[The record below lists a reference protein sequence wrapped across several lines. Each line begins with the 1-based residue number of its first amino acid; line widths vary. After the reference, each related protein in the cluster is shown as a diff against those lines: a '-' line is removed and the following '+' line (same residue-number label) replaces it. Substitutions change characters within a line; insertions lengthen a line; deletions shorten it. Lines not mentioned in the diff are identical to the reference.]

1 MRQKVPWNLEGV
13 DPEAREA
20 AKEAARR
27 AGMTLGEWLNHTISD
42 RASKFGVDPRQSEA
56 RSMGRSHAESPVAE
70 TLDQVASRLNRLT
83 RSRPPSATMSPGAGL
98 AGMHA
103 GMDSGMS
110 TGGGLGGSGMGM
122 MHDPYSQDIEAIV
135 SAAASESERRMRD
148 SSVKT
153 AHALDSV
160 ARWMERADER
170 WNDVSRAT
178 SDRQERTSTV
188 FSQAFGLMTKRLDDI
203 ERKLSDGQQP
213 ALKPVWTAMERIEK
227 QIGKL
232 ASNTSSSEHL
242 ARLENSLSGF
252 ETRLADIADKLTT
265 MPSRRPMRRADMGDA
280 VAEIRA
286 RQMEIDTGLSMPE
299 PVASRRGV
307 QDEILRGLKGDMAK
321 LASKLDTVRRPVTE
335 ETVADYLRDE
345 IGRLHDAVQGLASRD
360 TVDAL
365 ETAVR
370 DLGMRLIDGRLG
382 GASDGLMEP
391 IERLHADV
399 RKLTS
404 MLGANGEG
412 DLSREVRHIAR
423 SLESLGSG
431 PVDPNVLSQL
441 AGDIAGLRD
450 AVTSGGESD
459 RLQTLAEQISDLNR
473 QIAHVG
479 ERQIDNLEFASLK
492 SSIEEIRAGM
502 RLRGTR
508 GLKAADKDDVAAT
521 PDFVTMFGMQM
532 EALSQKVDQISTRAP
547 DDSGTRDL
555 AARIEALAAKLDER
569 PVEAQPDPALNDL
582 LRALVTKMDDAQK
595 PSAEPNSLDALE
607 RQVASL
613 AERLEQP
620 QGGDEAVLATLER
633 AMGDLSTQIETLRSE
648 TVDAGERAAE
658 RAARQAVSEAMR
670 LMPAAGGAAVAVA
683 FDENLQAIKTAQ
695 QVADTR
701 TQNTL
706 EAVHDTLDKVVNR
719 LARLETDMRTEHV
732 APKMQAHV
740 QPQAQILQSPVQ
752 QRIADPIIPQVPQV
766 PFVPARLGGPGV
778 AMMSDEAETPGIT
791 MPSGP
796 MAGDRIELRQST
808 HAKQDL
814 PEAAFDLP
822 MGEDV
827 PLEPGASRP
836 TAALRAAMASASGST
851 GDQAEVKASFIAA
864 ARRAAQA
871 AASEASAAQA
881 AKPSLVE
888 KLVAAKASAI
898 KASAM
903 SGGDGEGGFSRLR
916 KAIDTRRRPIL
927 LGLAAI
933 VLTLGVAQ
941 VATGLLQSDDSAP
954 GNISPRVPMT
964 APDANGVVKPQTQ
977 LAPRPIAPL
986 TALPNAAQTNTA
998 QTRAFDAV
1006 ETTASLA
1013 RSAPPAARNL
1023 DLNDRT
1029 AAQSALPPVPRVI
1042 AAPANVPMDQSP
1054 ERIEARLAEA
1064 KAAEARIYAARL
1076 DAEAKIAEA
1085 KIAEAKIAEV
1095 KALDNKLA
1103 MRAPDVAP
1111 SAGYLASA
1119 GSIQTSGL
1127 PQKETNTT
1135 RIKISGIDSVG
1146 AIPPTAGTPALR
1158 KAALEGDPAAV
1169 YDLAS
1174 RLAEGRGAPRDI
1186 KLAMK
1191 LFERAAADGL
1201 PPAQYRLGSFYEKG
1215 IGVPRD
1221 PAMARSWYIRA
1232 AEKGNAKAMHNL
1244 AVLLAEGSATT
1255 KPDYAGAVNWF
1266 SKASEFGV
1274 RDSQYNL
1281 AILLARGLGTAQ
1293 DLQKSY
1299 VWFAV
1304 AAAQGDED
1312 AGKKR
1317 DEVGTRLQTAD
1328 LAKAVAAAQR
1338 FKPLDPDPVVN
1349 EVAMPA
1355 SGFEDAPKKQN
1366 APKGAKV

>member
-1 MRQKVPWNLEGV
+1 MRQKVPWNLDGV

-27 AGMTLGEWLNHTISD
+27 AGMTLGEWLNHTIAD
-42 RASKFGVDPRQSEA
+42 RAAKFGVEA
-56 RSMGRSHAESPVAE
+56 RQADARTMGRSLAEGPVAE

-98 AGMHA
+98 AGMSA
-103 GMDSGMS
+103 DV
-110 TGGGLGGSGMGM
+110 GM
-122 MHDPYSQDIEAIV
+122 MHDPYSHDIEAIV
-135 SAAASESERRMRD
+135 AAAASESERRMRD
-148 SSVKT
+148 SSTKT

-178 SDRQERTSTV
+178 NDRQERTSTV

-203 ERKLSDGQQP
+203 EKKLSDGQQP

-232 ASNTSSSEHL
+232 ASNNTSSEHL
-242 ARLENSLSGF
+242 ARLESSLSGF
-252 ETRLADIADKLTT
+252 ESRLADIADKLTT
-265 MPSRRPMRRADMGDA
+265 MPTRRPMRRADMGDA

-286 RQMEIDTGLSMPE
+286 RQMEIDTGVIMPDTGG
-299 PVASRRGV
+299 SRRGV

-335 ETVADYLRDE
+335 DTVADYLRDE

-365 ETAVR
+365 ESAVR

-399 RKLTS
+399 RKLTG

-412 DLSREVRHIAR
+412 ELSREVRHIAR
-423 SLESLGSG
+423 SLENLGSG
-431 PVDPNVLSQL
+431 PVDPGVLSQL

-450 AVTSGGESD
+450 AVTSGGESE

-502 RLRGTR
+502 RLRATR
-508 GLKAADKDDVAAT
+508 GAKASDKDDAAAT
-521 PDFVTMFGMQM
+521 PDFMTVFGMQM
-532 EALSQKVDQISTRAP
+532 EALSQKVDQIATRAP

-555 AARIEALAAKLDER
+555 AARIDTLAAKLDER
-569 PVEAQPDPALNDL
+569 PVDDSGTRDLAARIEALALKLDERPAEVQSDPALNDL

-595 PSAEPNSLDALE
+595 PAAEASSLDALE

-620 QGGDEAVLATLER
+620 QGGGDEAVLATLER

-648 TVDAGERAAE
+648 TVDAGERAA
-658 RAARQAVSEAMR
+658 RHAVSEAMR
-670 LMPAAGGAAVAVA
+670 LMPEAGGAAVALA
-683 FDENLQAIKTAQ
+683 FDENLSAIKQAQ
-695 QVADTR
+695 QVADSR

-719 LARLETDMRTEHV
+719 LAKLETDMRTEHA
-732 APKMQAHV
+732 APKMQP
-740 QPQAQILQSPVQ
+740 QPQAFMQPPAPVQ
-752 QRIADPIIPQVPQV
+752 ALQASAQAAPQQAAPSVTPQI
-766 PFVPARLGGPGV
+766 PFVPSRLGGPGV
-778 AMMSDEAETPGIT
+778 SMPTAQAQQAAMGHTGPAPGEH
-791 MPSGP
+791 
-796 MAGDRIELRQST
+796 IELR
-808 HAKQDL
+808 APLQDAPDMSDMALEL
-814 PEAAFDLP
+814 PAE
-822 MGEDV
+822 EDI

-836 TAALRAAMASASGST
+836 TAALRAAMAAASGRT
-851 GDQAEVKASFIAA
+851 GDPTDVKASFIAA

-871 AASEASAAQA
+871 AAAEAAAAQS

-888 KLVAAKASAI
+888 KLVAAKASA
-898 KASAM
+898 M
-903 SGGDGEGGFSRLR
+903 SGEGGGGFSRLR
-916 KAIDTRRRPIL
+916 KAIDSRRRPIL

-941 VATGLLQSDDSAP
+941 VATGLLQTDEPA
-954 GNISPRVPMT
+954 NISPRAPLS
-964 APDANGVVKPQTQ
+964 APDANGEIKPQSQ
-977 LAPRPIAPL
+977 MAPRPVSPL
-986 TALPNAAQTNTA
+986 AALPGTSSLNTA
-998 QTRAFDAV
+998 RMSSADPV
-1006 ETTASLA
+1006 ETTATLGRRPDQSGERVA
-1013 RSAPPAARNL
+1013 
-1023 DLNDRT
+1023 NDRF
-1029 AAQSALPPVPRVI
+1029 AGLPAPKVI
-1042 AAPANVPMDQSP
+1042 AAPADAPLDQGAA
-1054 ERIEARLAEA
+1054 RLEARLAEA
-1064 KAAEARIYAARL
+1064 RAAEVRVNEARLAAEARI
-1076 DAEAKIAEA
+1076 AEAKALEA
-1085 KIAEAKIAEV
+1085 KMAIESKI
-1095 KALDNKLA
+1095 A
-1103 MRAPDVAP
+1103 MRAPAETVA
-1111 SAGYLASA
+1111 AL
-1119 GSIQTSGL
+1119 QVET
-1127 PQKETNTT
+1127 PQPGAA
-1135 RIKISGIDSVG
+1135 RIRISGIDSVG
-1146 AIPPTAGTPALR
+1146 ELPATAGSSALR
-1158 KAALEGDPAAV
+1158 KAALAGDPAAV

-1174 RLAEGRGAPRDI
+1174 RLAEGRGAPRDM
-1186 KLAMK
+1186 KLALK

-1221 PAMARSWYIRA
+1221 PALARSWYVRA

-1244 AVLLAEGSATT
+1244 AVLLAEGGPNA
-1255 KPDYAGAVNWF
+1255 KPDYAGAVRWF
-1266 SKASEFGV
+1266 SKAAEFGV

-1293 DLQKSY
+1293 DLPQSY
-1299 VWFAV
+1299 IWFSV
-1304 AAAQGDED
+1304 AAAQGDAD

-1328 LAKAVAAAQR
+1328 LAKAVASAQR
-1338 FKPLDPDPVVN
+1338 FKPMTPDPVVN

-1355 SGFEDAPKKQN
+1355 DGFETGPAKKPV
-1366 APKGAKV
+1366 AAKGSKV